1 MSAKKTITK
10 KSEILFLYETT
21 YNTPNGDPFTG
32 EQRIDEET
40 RKILVS
46 DVRIKR
52 FIRTYL
58 EETKGLPI
66 YVTDKSSAGKTDSKG
81 VLSAIAKD
89 EKRNPEKK
97 TDIGEILKTQ
107 IDVRLFGGIST
118 LKDDD
123 TKKIIVDDKPC
134 TNGHV
139 QFTGPVQFALLNP
152 SLNEVNLRMHQ
163 NTTHFT
169 SKEDKKQGSIGT
181 TSVVPYS
188 LMQIHGWVNPKV
200 AEKTDL
206 TDNDLKLMY
215 EGLWYGT
222 SGEGTSHSRT
232 KVGQDSLLL
241 LEIVYKEN
249 NQKIYGVDRLV
260 KINKKDGKKGEQ
272 LRSLDDF
279 DFDFSKLFEEVK
291 KEKVECVNYYTELEC
306 IKKALTESHTNTD
319 EKQTSTDKKQK
330 EWWEKFEEMSFNT
343 ETENKK

>member
-1 MSAKKTITK
+1 MGDTKTISK

-58 EETKGLPI
+58 EETKGLSI
-66 YVTDKSSAGKTDSKG
+66 YVTDKSSAGKTDSKS
-81 VLSAIAKD
+81 VLKAIAID
-89 EKRNPEKK
+89 EKKNPEKK
-97 TDIGEILKTQ
+97 NDIGEILKTQ

-118 LKDDD
+118 LADKAKDI
-123 TKKIIVDDKPC
+123 KVDGEPC

-163 NTTHFT
+163 NTTLFT
-169 SKEDKKQGSIGT
+169 SKEDKTQGSIGT

-206 TDNDLKLMY
+206 SDDDLNLMY

-232 KVGQDSLLL
+232 KVGQDSLLI

-249 NQKIYGVDRLV
+249 NQKIYGVNRLV
-260 KINKKDGKKGEQ
+260 AINKKDGKKGEQ
-272 LRSLDDF
+272 LRSIDDF
-279 DFDFSKLFEEVK
+279 DFDFTKLFKEVVK
-291 KEKVECVNYYTELEC
+291 DKIEFLNYYTELES
-306 IKKALTESHTNTD
+306 IETKLIDAEKDANKKEGWKTKLR
-319 EKQTSTDKKQK
+319 K
-330 EWWEKFEEMSFNT
+330 MSFASDDK
-343 ETENKK
+343 EKSEKK